1 MRRLLLLA
9 VAGLFLLG
17 ACGSSGGSAASDTT
31 TTTAPP
37 FSAADRRISE
47 AFQLVAADLP
57 GFQEIAPET
66 SEALDLAQSSK
77 SVQACD
83 FFRSANRKAVL
94 AGRSGGFQ
102 RGATKVNA
110 SVVIFE
116 SPDAAQ
122 ALVELFRDPKMVQ
135 CLEGVYSSSGRAV
148 SVSPIAPND
157 LGDDRVAYRIT
168 PSGQADSPAAEVVD
182 VIVVR
187 VGRAVFSVNV
197 SGGTAADSAEVQSN
211 ALAKVVDRMR
221 AAEA

>member
-1 MRRLLLLA
+1 MRRLLVLL
-9 VAGLFLLG
+9 VLSVPLLG
-17 ACGSSGGSAASDTT
+17 ACGSSGSTAADTTT

-37 FSAADRRISE
+37 FTPADQRISE

-57 GFQEIAPET
+57 GFQEIAPEM
-66 SEALDLAQSSK
+66 SEVLDLARSSA
-77 SVQACD
+77 SVKACD
-83 FFRSANRKAVL
+83 FFRVADQNAVL

-102 RGATKVNA
+102 RSTTKVNA
-110 SVVIFE
+110 SVAIFE
-116 SPDAAQ
+116 TSEAAQ

-135 CLEGVYSSSGRAV
+135 CLEGVYSDSGGAV

-168 PSGQADSPAAEVVD
+168 PTGQADSPDGKVVD

-197 SGGTAADSAEVQSN
+197 SGGTAADAAEVQSN
-211 ALAKVVDRMR
+211 ALPKVVDRIR
-221 AAEA
+221 AAEG